1 MLLNLHDNTKLYN
14 NHSVLQTN
22 NKTFSND
29 IMQKRKLQALNS
41 YIHIFTADD
50 NDMLDNILH
59 TVSPTDISSIG
70 IVHWTCRM
78 GILEPNS

>member
-1 MLLNLHDNTKLYN
+1 
-14 NHSVLQTN
+14 
-22 NKTFSND
+22 
-29 IMQKRKLQALNS
+29 MQKSKLEALNS
-41 YIHIFTADD
+41 YVHIFTGHDD
-50 NDMLDNILH
+50 NMLDNILH